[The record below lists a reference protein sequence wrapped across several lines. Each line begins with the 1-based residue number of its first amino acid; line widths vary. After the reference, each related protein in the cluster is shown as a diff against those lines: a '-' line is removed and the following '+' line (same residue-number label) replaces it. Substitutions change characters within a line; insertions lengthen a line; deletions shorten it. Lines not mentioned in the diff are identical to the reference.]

1 MHNHLFLSLCEK
13 EQLQTVSQPD
23 PLDIVWTLCMKMAME
38 SFHLTFLILVGECE
52 TGLCIKGTF

>member
-1 MHNHLFLSLCEK
+1 M
-13 EQLQTVSQPD
+13 SQPD